1 MRVSWLWLRQAGGHG
16 GIEDTGLWYFST
28 SSLHIGR
35 AGSDKQPREQ
45 REGGSILEMSPSQSS
60 TVAEGDPCQ
69 PCDAAEGPQGKMGKS
84 AQATGTG
91 ASRAVPTTPA
101 LGRGMG
107 TGEHKEQSQSRKSS
121 REQAWGAQRRRD
133 CVSGREGRCPL
144 GVSGAE
150 TSKGPHGTGM
160 CCGAD
165 QGNEGSPQE
174 WGM

>member
-1 MRVSWLWLRQAGGHG
+1 MVRVSWLWLRQAGGHG

-133 CVSGREGRCPL
+133 CVSGRERGDVPL
-144 GVSGAE
+144 V
-150 TSKGPHGTGM
+150 
-160 CCGAD
+160 
-165 QGNEGSPQE
+165 
-174 WGM
+174 